1 MGLDF
6 KSAAA
11 LFIASE
17 EELARALS
25 VEVADIRSYRQNPSR
40 VPDEVMDQLASVLI
54 ERGRG
59 MQRVGEMLQE

>member
-17 EELARALS
+17 EELAGALG

-40 VPDEVMDQLASVLI
+40 VPVEVMEKLASVLI

-59 MQRVGEMLQE
+59 MQRVGEMLRE

>member
-40 VPDEVMDQLASVLI
+40 VPDEVMDKLASVRI

>member
-6 KSAAA
+6 KRAAA

-17 EELARALS
+17 EELAQALS
-25 VEVADIRSYRQNPSR
+25 VEVADIRSYRQNPGM
-40 VPDEVMDQLASVLI
+40 VPDDVMQKMGSVLI